1 MHQRSILSGK
11 PPLESHG
18 ELAAAGIIDDIDDP
32 VIRNDLRCLTNNPNT
47 LKHIKEQF
55 GGYLARVCI

>member
-1 MHQRSILSGK
+1 MHQRSILRGK

-32 VIRNDLRCLTNNPNT
+32 VMTSDVLQTT
-47 LKHIKEQF
+47 LIP
-55 GGYLARVCI
+55 